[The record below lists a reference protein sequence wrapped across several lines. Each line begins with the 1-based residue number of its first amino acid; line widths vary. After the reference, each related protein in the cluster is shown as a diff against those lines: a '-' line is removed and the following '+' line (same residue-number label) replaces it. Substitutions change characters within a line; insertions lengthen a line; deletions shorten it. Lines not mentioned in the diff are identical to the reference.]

1 MTRGGVA
8 GCAAPAYDDRAMS
21 TRHATI
27 GPAPAAALAG
37 PAVALAPGDRTPN
50 FVLPDATGQYR
61 MFYERTRGR
70 PTALV
75 LDPGPTSPAA
85 GSAVAVLEAA
95 ADAFHSAG
103 IDVIVVTLGPARDGP
118 FLVLGDPQRAITRG
132 LRQAAGLT
140 QETQPA
146 ALLLD
151 PNQRLIAT
159 AEGAEA
165 VSPEA
170 VLAVFAARPPAPAGV
185 LRSATAPVLVMPDL
199 IDRAMCRGLIELWE
213 TSGHDEGTVG
223 SVVGDAEESRVYHA
237 MKKRRDH
244 RIMDGDL
251 NRTLQRLIGRR
262 VAPELEKAFQFTGFA
277 FDRFL
282 VVCYDSARGD
292 YFRPHRDNLAP
303 SCADRRFAM
312 TLNLNS
318 DAYEG
323 GELTFPEYGPDGY
336 KPGPGGAVIFSCSLI
351 HEARPVT
358 SGVRFAL
365 LTFLRDPPGGRPRG
379 SAPEPARPG

>member
-1 MTRGGVA
+1 MSIA
-8 GCAAPAYDDRAMS
+8 LDPAAPPS
-21 TRHATI
+21 
-27 GPAPAAALAG
+27 GPDPALAG

-70 PTALV
+70 PVVLV
-75 LDPGPTSPAA
+75 LDPGPAAPASAPAMAALDAAA
-85 GSAVAVLEAA
+85 GAFDAA
-95 ADAFHSAG
+95 G
-103 IDVIVVTLGPARDGP
+103 LDVIVVTLGPARDGP
-118 FLVLGDPQRAITRG
+118 FLTLADPQRAITRG
-132 LRQAAGLT
+132 LRQATGLT
-140 QETQPA
+140 LEQAPA
-146 ALLLD
+146 TLLLD
-151 PNQRLIAT
+151 ANQRVVAAT
-159 AEGAEA
+159 DDPAAMA
-165 VSPEA
+165 PA
-170 VLAVFAARPPAPAGV
+170 AILAVYAARPPAPAAS
-185 LRSATAPVLVMPDL
+185 LRPATAPVLVMPDL
-199 IDRAMCRGLIELWE
+199 IDRAMCRALIGLWE
-213 TSGHDEGTVG
+213 TQGHDEGTVG
-223 SVVGDAEESRVYHA
+223 SVVGDAEENRVYHA

-244 RIMDGDL
+244 RIMDRGL
-251 NRTLQRLIGRR
+251 NQTLQRLIGRR

-318 DAYEG
+318 DSYDG

-358 SGVRFAL
+358 RGVRFAL
-365 LTFLRDPPGGRPRG
+365 LTFLRDPPGGRGRG
-379 SAPEPARPG
+379 GVAPGRAG